1 MELTLVRHG
10 ESEQNRIL
18 HTSDNPEAI
27 TFKLANPNLTELGV
41 EQAKHTGEYLATR
54 KLTGC
59 FVSALARAQ
68 QTSSHITK
76 HIFAIHLYTTTNLN
90 EKNEKVCGVRESESM
105 EEFIERVRRFKENV
119 LENSSYKQTLVI
131 GHSVFFSVLTSLLL
145 EEPVQEPLVY
155 RNPNCAITRF
165 RRENGKW
172 KLVCQ
177 GSVDHLPEELRTG
190 VDRTP
195 SAEK

>member
-18 HTSDNPEAI
+18 HSSENPEAI
-27 TFKLANPNLTELGV
+27 TFKLANPNLTEVGI
-41 EQAKHTGEYLATR
+41 EQAKRTGEHLATK

-68 QTSSHITK
+68 QTSDHITK
-76 HIFAIHLYTTTNLN
+76 HIFAIHLYSTTNLN
-90 EKNEKVCGVRESESM
+90 EKNEKVCGLLEREPM
-105 EEFIERVRRFKENV
+105 DEFIERVRKFKENV

-165 RRENGKW
+165 RRQDGKW
-172 KLVCQ
+172 VLLCQ
-177 GSVDHLPEELRTG
+177 GSVDHLPEELQTG
-190 VDRTP
+190 VDR
-195 SAEK
+195 K